1 MGQTSW
7 PVDKLTSG
15 QGRRKRGG
23 EINSGNN
30 FQVSGLGSRE
40 PGSGIQVRD
49 QVQDLKFPAPVPVP
63 DNLHQRPEGRDLG
76 PENVS
81 W

>member
-23 EINSGNN
+23 EINSGNI

-40 PGSGIQVRD
+40 PGSGVQVRD
-49 QVQDLKFPAPVPVP
+49 QV
-63 DNLHQRPEGRDLG
+63 RDLNFT
-76 PENVS
+76 PHPYLHLITRTRDLRAET
-81 W
+81 